1 MEIIATNSA
10 SISKEVCNPGHSSV
24 RPLDEAFFAILRLA
38 LGAAQDFLFDLDAS
52 QWSALYSM
60 AKQQSLMGVAFDGIS
75 KLPKEKRPSKELM
88 LQWSCVAESVRGV
101 NDKMNREAARIT
113 RLFEENGRRGV
124 ILKGQANAR
133 LYPNPLAR
141 QAGDIDIWI
150 PGGFRSVVDFLKG
163 LGLISNGKD
172 LKGIFH
178 HVEMHGEGGIPIEV
192 HYKPASGIPF
202 RDGEFQKFLLDEVKS
217 AALVPEG
224 FYAPSIKFALVMQ
237 LAHLQQHFFSKGLG
251 LRQYMDYYMLLLHS
265 TEEDRREVAAVM
277 KRLSMMRACSGV
289 MWVLGHVFAL
299 EREKML
305 CPPDAWRGRRLLRQV
320 LEGGNFGQ
328 FGKEYRLRGVPRW
341 FNDRLRMLR
350 WLSFDPVN
358 VLFKELR
365 YWRATLFLIPL
376 RIKKREFFLK
386 RTREDA

>member
-1 MEIIATNSA
+1 MRSLSEPFY
-10 SISKEVCNPGHSSV
+10 K
-24 RPLDEAFFAILRLA
+24 ILQVA
-38 LGAAQDFLFDLDAS
+38 LGATQDFLFTL
-52 QWSALYSM
+52 SAEEWQKLHVM
-60 AKQQSLMGVAFDGIS
+60 AKQQSVLGIVYDGIAR
-75 KLPKEKRPSKELM
+75 LPKEKRPPMELT
-88 LQWSCVAESVRGV
+88 LRWSCVAESIRGM
-101 NDKMNREAARIT
+101 NEKMNREAARIT
-113 RLFEENGRRGV
+113 RLFENHGRRSV

-150 PGGFRSVVDFLKG
+150 PGGFKGVVEFLKEH
-163 LGLISNGKD
+163 GLISDEKN
-172 LKGIFH
+172 LRGIFH
-178 HVEMHGEGGIPIEV
+178 HVEMLGEDGIPIEV

-202 RDGEFQKFLLDEVKS
+202 RDGEFQKFLLDEVGG
-217 AALVPEG
+217 ATLVPEG
-224 FYAPSIKFALVMQ
+224 FYSPTIKFALVMQ

-277 KRLSMMRACSGV
+277 KRLSMMRACGGV
-289 MWVLGHVFAL
+289 MWVLGRVFAL
-299 EREKML
+299 EQEKML
-305 CPPDAWRGRRLLRQV
+305 CLPDAWRGRRLLRQV

-328 FGKEYRLRGVPRW
+328 YGKEYRLRGVPRW

-365 YWRATLFLIPL
+365 YWRATLFLIPA
-376 RIKKREFFLK
+376 RIRKRELFLS
-386 RTREDA
+386 RTRDEQKLDF